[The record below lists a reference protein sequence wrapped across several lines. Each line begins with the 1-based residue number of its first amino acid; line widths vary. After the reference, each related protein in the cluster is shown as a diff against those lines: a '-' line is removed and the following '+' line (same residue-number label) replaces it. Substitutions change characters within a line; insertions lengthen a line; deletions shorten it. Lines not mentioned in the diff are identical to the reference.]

1 MQQALPFQE
10 CSDSFVSYNGEPF
23 AVFAGRVIGRKN
35 LWADVKRLAASLPD
49 RAYMINVCEN
59 RYLFCI
65 ALLAAASR
73 GQTCLLPPSGQAA
86 VIREI
91 RADYP
96 GAYAAGDGEPKLPG
110 VDWFQVGAPDG
121 IVHAVQPVRIDWPAC
136 RLIAFTSGSS
146 GKPQANL
153 HSLETLRLSA
163 NMAVGSLGLRD
174 QVRLMVSTTPPQH
187 MYGLETSVFWP
198 LFSRLV
204 LYDKRPFFPEDIR
217 RAVAG
222 SAWPALL
229 VTTPTH
235 LRHLGGGDWPNLSGV
250 ISATDTLSDQL
261 ARETADRLGQAP
273 VEIYGSTETLSFA
286 HRQTLSDSAWQ
297 LYPGCQLS
305 RNAQAQTCLR
315 AVHLPAEVV
324 LQDSIGLQTGNR
336 FTVLGRRG
344 DMVKIGG
351 KRCSLSELN
360 RRLLDIQG
368 VEDGF
373 FYLQHDQ
380 AGGDRLAAV
389 VVSKLDKQQIRTGL
403 QPYLDQVFLPR
414 KIHFVDAIPRTQAGK
429 LTKSAQDA
437 LLAALA

>member
-1 MQQALPFQE
+1 MQQALPFQK
-10 CSDSFVSYNGEPF
+10 CTDSSVSYNEEPF
-23 AVFAGRVIGRKN
+23 AVFAGRVISRKN
-35 LWADVKRLAASLPD
+35 LWADVQRLAARLPD
-49 RAYMINVCEN
+49 RAYMLNLCEN

-73 GQTCLLPPSGQAA
+73 GQICLLPPSGQAA

-91 RADYP
+91 FADYP
-96 GAYAAGDGEPKLPG
+96 NAYVAGDGDSQLPG
-110 VDWFQVGAPDG
+110 IIWFEVGAPDST
-121 IVHAVQPVRIDWPAC
+121 VAAESRVEIDWSTS
-136 RLIAFTSGSS
+136 RLIAFSSGSS

-163 NMAVGSLGLRD
+163 GMAVGSLGLRD

-217 RAVAG
+217 CAVAD
-222 SAWPALL
+222 SAWPVVL

-235 LRHLGGGDWPNLSGV
+235 LRHLGGGDWSNLSGV

-261 ARETADRLGQAP
+261 ARETADRLGPAP

-286 HRQTLSDSAWQ
+286 HRQSLFDSAWQ
-297 LYPGCQLS
+297 LYPGCRLS
-305 RNAQAQTCLR
+305 RNGQGQTCLR
-315 AVHLPAEVV
+315 AAHLPADVV
-324 LQDSIGLQTGNR
+324 LQDRINVQTGHR
-336 FTVLGRRG
+336 FTVLGRQG

-351 KRCSLSELN
+351 KRSSLGELN

-368 VEDGF
+368 VKDGF

-380 AGGDRLAAV
+380 AGEDRLAAV
-389 VVSKLDKQQIRTGL
+389 VVSRLDKQQIRTGL

-414 KIHFVDAIPRTQAGK
+414 KIHYVDTIPRTQAGK
-429 LTKSAQDA
+429 LTKSVQEA
-437 LLAALA
+437 LLATLV